1 LENLD
6 ELKSNPSVLR
16 IYGQYTSLKKA
27 GDKYVGK
34 CPLPEHN
41 DGSPSFTVFSD
52 MRASCFGCGANLNI
66 FQLVQKMDGCDFKT
80 AVAKVKAEVGDTSW
94 EDSRKKVESTFKPV
108 AEPKTYKTV
117 TLEAWKKLEDNLAT
131 SKAAK
136 DFLEKERGISLETA
150 QRLRVGFLQNLGAMA
165 GTDAVDI
172 ADKGWLAFPSIE
184 GDKVVS
190 IKYRSITRK
199 KPGGFSRQ
207 PGMATA
213 LWNTEAVDPFEPIYV
228 VEGEFDCLALEQA
241 GFKAVSVPSAGAKL
255 TPEMKDKLM
264 QASLVILAGDTD
276 AAGTASMDKLWKE
289 LSERC
294 YKLTWPEVKD
304 ANQCFLETCG
314 RDVAKFT
321 ALVEELTRKAKS
333 QPLPDIYSLQ
343 EVMQSGV
350 DTSLADHPDR
360 LRFPWLEVDSAAVLL
375 PGSVLG
381 VMATS
386 TSMGKTAL
394 VLQYSLYG
402 ARNHNEVVVNWQCE
416 QSPAEISTMVAA
428 QVLHKNRNFL
438 TKEDL
443 KEAAGRLD
451 GVRYYIGNNSTV
463 NNINEVL
470 DIMEAAIRR
479 TGATM
484 AVLDNA
490 HYYTSGVD
498 DDVRVL
504 AAALKRIKQMAITY
518 GTKWTVVF
526 QPRKAISQQRGK
538 RTQISD
544 IKGSATAGDTC
555 DAVLAIHR
563 DLVKGAEDGE
573 AKTDIYEEKTLLEWL
588 KTRSKG
594 TGKASAILQFF
605 GEFAEFQALDMN
617 HEPPPE

>member
-1 LENLD
+1 MEDLD
-6 ELKSNPSVLR
+6 ALKSNPAVLR
-16 IYGQYTSLKKA
+16 VYAQYVSLKKT

-34 CPLPEHN
+34 CPLPEHQ
-41 DGSPSFTVFSD
+41 DSSPSFTVFSD

-66 FQLVQKMDGCDFKT
+66 FQLVQKIDGCDFKT
-80 AVAKVKAEVGDTSW
+80 AVAKVKAEVGNTSW
-94 EDSRKKVESTFKPV
+94 SKAKEAVEKTFKPV
-108 AEPKTYKTV
+108 AEPKTYKTISFD
-117 TLEAWKKLEDNLAT
+117 AWKKLEDNLAA
-131 SKAAK
+131 SEAAK

-150 QRLRVGFLQNLGAMA
+150 QRLRVGFAQNLGALA
-165 GTDAVDI
+165 GAEGADV
-172 ADKGWLAFPSIE
+172 ADKGWVAFPSISD
-184 GDKVVS
+184 DKVISV
-190 IKYRSITRK
+190 KYRSIVAKR
-199 KPGGFSRQ
+199 FSRQ

-213 LWNTEAVDPFEPIYV
+213 LFNTEDIDVFEPVYV
-228 VEGEFDCLALEQA
+228 LEGEFDVAAMSQA
-241 GFKAVSVPSAGAKL
+241 GFRAVSLPSASIKL
-255 TPEMKDKLM
+255 TPEQKDMLMKAPIVL
-264 QASLVILAGDTD
+264 LAGDSD
-276 AAGTASMDKLWKE
+276 SAGQAAMDRLWKE
-289 LSERC
+289 LGNNV
-294 YKLTWPEVKD
+294 YKLTWPDSCKD
-304 ANQCFLETCG
+304 ANDAFRDVCG

-360 LRFPWLEVDSAAVLL
+360 LRFPWSEVDSAAILL

-386 TSMGKTAL
+386 TSMGKSAL

-402 ARNHNEVVVNWQCE
+402 ARQHNEVVVNWQCE
-416 QSPAEISTMVAA
+416 LSPSEISTMVAA

-443 KEAAGRLD
+443 KEAAERLD
-451 GVRYYIGNNSTV
+451 GVHYYIGNNSTV

-484 AVLDNA
+484 AILDNA

-504 AAALKRIKQMAITY
+504 AAALKRINQMAITY

-573 AKTDIYEEKTLLEWL
+573 AKTDIYEEKTLFEWL

-605 GEFAEFQALDMN
+605 GEFAEFQALDMC